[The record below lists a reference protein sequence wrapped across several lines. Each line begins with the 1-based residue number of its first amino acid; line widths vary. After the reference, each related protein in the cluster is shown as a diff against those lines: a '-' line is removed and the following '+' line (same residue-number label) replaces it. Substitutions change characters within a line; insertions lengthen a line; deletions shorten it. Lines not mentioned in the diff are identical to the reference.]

1 MKSFEHSD
9 NFLNFNFADPEL
21 VEDDA
26 GARSTIDLLRSVNTR
41 NLSDALRRLP
51 VPETRPLLALPPQ
64 SEAGPFEHMLNFSQR
79 AIVGFRNKHKV
90 SRASGDAMLAMITD
104 PKFRVEDVDSKTIL
118 KLEALLED
126 GYGKDIWEHCGL
138 NDPIDGEQDLKMY
151 M

>member
-1 MKSFEHSD
+1 LKSFEHSD

-64 SEAGPFEHMLNFSQR
+64 LESEAGPFEHMLNFSQR
-79 AIVGFRNKHKV
+79 AIVGF
-90 SRASGDAMLAMITD
+90 
-104 PKFRVEDVDSKTIL
+104 
-118 KLEALLED
+118 
-126 GYGKDIWEHCGL
+126 
-138 NDPIDGEQDLKMY
+138 
-151 M
+151 